1 MEGRGLLQKL
11 TERTMTLFTKGGK
24 MKERIYKALLLR
36 YQSQMEEALLKIDAL
51 LEGDVVPGHEDLTG
65 SIDKL
70 LDKVAHA
77 KEKMAILRQY
87 YGTN

>member
-1 MEGRGLLQKL
+1 
-11 TERTMTLFTKGGK
+11 
-24 MKERIYKALLLR
+24 MKERIYKALLGR
-36 YQSQMEEALLKIDAL
+36 YQNQMEEALLRIDAL

-70 LDKVAHA
+70 LDKVASA

>member
-1 MEGRGLLQKL
+1 
-11 TERTMTLFTKGGK
+11 

-51 LEGDVVPGHEDLTG
+51 LGGDVVPGHEDLTG

-70 LDKVAHA
+70 LDKVTHA

>member
-1 MEGRGLLQKL
+1 MR
-11 TERTMTLFTKGGK
+11 
-24 MKERIYKALLLR
+24 ERIYKALLLR
-36 YQSQMEEALLKIDAL
+36 YQSQMEEALLKVDAL

-70 LDKVAHA
+70 VEKVASA
-77 KEKMAILRQY
+77 KEKMAILWQY

>member
-1 MEGRGLLQKL
+1 MEGRGSLQKI
-11 TERTMTLFTKGGK
+11 TGIIMTLSTKGGK

-36 YQSQMEEALLKIDAL
+36 YQNQMEEALLTIDAL
-51 LEGDVVPGHEDLTG
+51 LEGNVLPGHEDITG
-65 SIDKL
+65 SVDKL